1 MLRKYCLETS
11 KDWDE
16 GIPLV
21 LFAVRESVQESL
33 GFSPAEMVFGH
44 TVRGPLK
51 VLKDKMLE
59 SDTETKT
66 TVIDYVSRFRQKL
79 HSACNLARDFLKVVQ
94 SGMKTRHDRKAIVRS
109 FQPGDKVLVF
119 LPNPGSALTARFTG
133 PYKIIRKLSDTDY
146 IIDTPERRRKTRVCH
161 INMLKAYYDREIDD
175 ATQEV
180 TNNLVLI
187 SEVVG
192 CDMKAD
198 EDGLLLRN
206 TPQQCGRLDNS
217 AILANLPSHLCNLP
231 AEKMHDVVKLV
242 TSFPSLFSDVPSQTN
257 VMRHDIDVQNAKPI
271 KQHAYRVN
279 AVKRAVMKKETD
291 YLVENGLARYSCSS
305 WSSPCLLVNKPDG
318 SVRFCTDYRRV
329 NAVTVPDSYPLPRM
343 EDCVDSIG
351 SAKFVSKL
359 DLLKGYWQ
367 VPLTQRASDI
377 SAFVTPDCFMQYN
390 VMAFGMRNAP
400 ATFQRLIQTVLAGVP
415 HCNAY
420 LDDLLLFSDDW
431 KEHLSLLRTVF
442 ERLECASLTLNLAKC
457 VFGQATVTYLGRQ
470 VGQGQVKPVEA
481 KVAAITEFPHPLL
494 DAS

>member
-1 MLRKYCLETS
+1 MRQLELDAMRIVGGSAAPPDLPRVVTAAVGTS
-11 KDWDE
+11 PHLSSTPTVSPVSVPSVAKRVIRFTRAQSGKAVEQVDLND
-16 GIPLV
+16 PLV
-21 LFAVRESVQESL
+21 EHVLTDDEQNCVSEMKKNDVRDSVKVSKNLLGSFNSL
-33 GFSPAEMVFGH
+33 DLPISRAQIIAAQKDDLSLSKPNQVIARAPLSPIPVVGEAFEEVL
-44 TVRGPLK
+44 VDCVGPLPK
-51 VLKDKMLE
+51 
-59 SDTETKT
+59 TK
-66 TVIDYVSRFRQKL
+66 
-79 HSACNLARDFLKVVQ
+79 A
-94 SGMKTRHDRKAIVRS
+94 
-109 FQPGDKVLVF
+109 
-119 LPNPGSALTARFTG
+119 
-133 PYKIIRKLSDTDY
+133 
-146 IIDTPERRRKTRVCH
+146 
-161 INMLKAYYDREIDD
+161 
-175 ATQEV
+175 
-180 TNNLVLI
+180 
-187 SEVVG
+187 G

-257 VMRHDIDVQNAKPI
+257 AMRHDIDVQNAKPI

-318 SVRFCTDYRRV
+318 SVRFCMDYRRV

-415 HCNAY
+415 H
-420 LDDLLLFSDDW
+420 S
-431 KEHLSLLRTVF
+431 
-442 ERLECASLTLNLAKC
+442 KC

-481 KVAAITEFPHPLL
+481 KVAAITEFPTPVTRRELRRFL
-494 DAS
+494 GMETLGLVASPVIHLERDDWRGWRDGAVL